1 MSYGFFELKLAF
13 VVHRCG
19 QEIIG
24 GSESFC
30 LNLATKLSKFF
41 ETEILTTCALDYMT
55 WKNHYK
61 SGLSVINGI
70 SIRRFE
76 TDFERDVDKFNAIS
90 NKVLLGPHS
99 IDEEI
104 HWMKMQGPYS
114 TSLLQFLQENK
125 DRYDVFIF
133 ITYLYATTFFGLPLV
148 SDKSILIP
156 AADADLSLQ
165 LSIYDEIFRTTR
177 GIVYQTEEEKNLLV
191 KRFAVMGIP
200 NKLIN
205 QGVDEPMECDRN
217 LKLRNLDFPFALY
230 LGRIDESKGC
240 RELLEYFSRFKK
252 ETRSPIKLVL
262 AGPKIFEFEE
272 NDNII
277 YLGVITKEE
286 KACVLNKMSFFIM
299 PSKHESFSMV
309 TMEAWSYKKP
319 VIVNAK
325 SDVVKGHC
333 ERSNGGLYY
342 DNYEEF
348 VECINL
354 LDSDENIG
362 RKLGENGYRYVKN
375 NYTWEKMIDEYRDF
389 IHLVKSN

>member
-1 MSYGFFELKLAF
+1 
-13 VVHRCG
+13 
-19 QEIIG
+19 
-24 GSESFC
+24 
-30 LNLATKLSKFF
+30 
-41 ETEILTTCALDYMT
+41 MT

-61 SGLSVINGI
+61 SGLSSINGI

-104 HWMKMQGPYS
+104 QWMKMQGPYS
-114 TSLLQFLQENK
+114 TSLLHFLKENK
-125 DRYDVFIF
+125 NGYDVFIF

-177 GIVYQTEEEKNLLV
+177 GIVYQTEEEKSLLV
-191 KRFAVMGIP
+191 KRFAVKGIP

-205 QGVDEPMECDRN
+205 QGVDEPMKCDKT
-217 LKLRNLDFPFALY
+217 LKIRNLDFSFVLY

-240 RELLEYFSRFKK
+240 QELLNYFSRFKK
-252 ETRSPIKLVL
+252 ETRSQIKLVL

-286 KACVLNKMSFFIM
+286 KAYVLSKMSFFIM

-309 TMEAWSYKKP
+309 TMEAWSYEKP
-319 VIVNAK
+319 VMVNAK

-342 DNYEEF
+342 DSYEEF
-348 VECINL
+348 VECIKL
-354 LDSDENIG
+354 LDSDEHLRN
-362 RKLGENGYRYVKN
+362 KLGKNGYLYVKN
-375 NYTWEKMIDEYRDF
+375 NYTWEKMITEYRDF
-389 IHLVKSN
+389 IHLVAKSNY